1 MAAPKRINSEFEGK
15 TLTTFTHQD
24 RPCWIARDI
33 GRVLTY
39 SRDGRRLVSKILG
52 SWAGELIEG
61 YDYAVLRGNE
71 LDEFKVSMLIEAT
84 SATRSRFERRLVL
97 LFEPGL
103 HLVLNRTFKRTAMRL
118 RRFLMDEVL
127 PRMHGKNRPWPGQP
141 PANTFFVPGKGRA
154 LDRHALREHRLLA
167 QHELSRR
174 VFQSESLR
182 RTVQTLAHLG
192 RISDDQAQTYEV
204 LAAEIALGIEL
215 PGLRIGSPFDEVA
228 ILERRRALDGV
239 VQKFRRQERI
249 RELEEELGYVA
260 PAPAQSEAADDG
272 GIWPQ
277 PDSDGDDWPPADDE
291 DEPSREASDPDLDS
305 SDE

>member
-15 TLTTFTHQD
+15 TLTTFTHQG

-52 SWAGELIEG
+52 SWAGELIESH
-61 YDYAVLRGNE
+61 DYAVLRGDD
-71 LDEFKVSMLIEAT
+71 LDEFKLSMLLGAT
-84 SATRSRFERRLVL
+84 SAARSQFERRLVL

-127 PRMHGKNRPWPGQP
+127 PRMHGKSRPWPGQP

-204 LAAEIALGIEL
+204 LSAEIALGIEL

-228 ILERRRALDGV
+228 ILERRRAVDGLL
-239 VQKFRRQERI
+239 QEARRQKRM
-249 RELEEELGYVA
+249 RRLDEELA
-260 PAPAQSEAADDG
+260 REEPAISHLEVGGDG
-272 GIWPQ
+272 AVWPQ
-277 PDSDGDDWPPADDE
+277 PDSDGAGWPPTDDE
-291 DEPSREASDPDLDS
+291 DEPSCEVSVPGLDS